1 MSARAVLR
9 VAAVALALTFVLVRT
24 PDAHAASRT
33 LAVSPPTG
41 LIDQVVTVHWTGFH
55 PTTSA
60 GQYTVSVFQ
69 CKGKP
74 RSLNDCFTLIR
85 PPAGLD
91 ATGSGVQDAV
101 TKRDG
106 TGSVFLEVRPA
117 LQLPILDCTSKQPC
131 SVIAFENDGEL
142 IPPGRLPA
150 TAVTA
155 PIAFAKSP
163 ADCPQVR
170 TPDVTTE
177 GDASPSA
184 ALYGWSADLCT
195 GSQALSVDYTELSG
209 PAGRRDFLASNVDIG
224 LTSRPASAREL
235 KGSSR
240 ASALAYAPIDV
251 SGVVVAFNASD
262 AVTGQRIT
270 DMNLTPRLVAILIAG
285 QEFGGPGNYLFS
297 DPEFLRL
304 NPHHNWP
311 YSTQPPLV
319 RAERNDDA
327 YILTNWLQQD
337 KAARRFLDG
346 KDPVAQVDDYWKGIA
361 YPTDIFEARDPNTVG
376 RYNPLTGTLAN
387 VRRLFNF
394 QPPGDGVS
402 ISAGNDALF
411 GIMDAVRARYFGLP
425 TAKLRPANG
434 TKFIADDAPGLTAG
448 YKAMQT
454 NPDGVTKAANPVA
467 AGGYPLVKVD
477 YGMVPTKGLTAQ
489 KAGHLGE
496 FLDFVSSTGQ
506 DPGHLPSGYLP
517 LPQDQRTQD
526 ATARELVQR
535 GVLPPPPVTAPP
547 TVQPSTDLGNTGL
560 GSVPATSG
568 SVGPSAGG
576 ATPASPGAD
585 SSTPD
590 AGAQLASNARPASTN
605 PVLQAL
611 HDFFGGDHHLLLPVI
626 IALGGAAL
634 AAGPMLI
641 LRSQGKLRRPR
652 RGSREAESSVA

>member
-1 MSARAVLR
+1 MLR
-9 VAAVALALTFVLVRT
+9 LAAIALALTLVLLRP

-33 LAVSPPTG
+33 LSVSPGTG
-41 LIDQVVTVHWTGFH
+41 LIDQVVSVHWTGFH
-55 PTTSA
+55 PTTSV
-60 GQYTVSVFQ
+60 GLYTVSVFQ
-69 CKGKP
+69 CKGNPK
-74 RSLNDCFTLIR
+74 SLNDCFTLIR

-117 LQLPILDCTSKQPC
+117 LNLPTLDCTSSQPC
-131 SVIAFENDGEL
+131 SVLAFENDGKP
-142 IPPGRLPA
+142 IPPGGLPA

-155 PIAFAKSP
+155 SIAFGKSP
-163 ADCPQVR
+163 ADCPPVK

-224 LTSRPASAREL
+224 LTSRPASATEL
-235 KGSSR
+235 KGSPR

-251 SGVVVAFNASD
+251 SGVVVAFNVSD
-262 AVTGQRIT
+262 SVTGQRIT

-311 YSTQPPLV
+311 YASQPPLL

-337 KAARRFLDG
+337 RAARRFLDG

-361 YPTDIFEARDPNTVG
+361 YPTDIFESRDPNLAG

-402 ISAGNDALF
+402 ITQGSDGLF

-434 TKFIADDAPGLTAG
+434 TQFVAGDAPGLTAG
-448 YKAMQT
+448 YEAMQT
-454 NPDGVTKAANPVA
+454 NPDGVTKAANPA
-467 AGGYPLVKVD
+467 APSGYPLVKVD
-477 YGMVPTKGLTAQ
+477 YGMVPTKGLTKQ
-489 KAGHLGE
+489 KADHIGQ

-526 ATARELVQR
+526 ATARALVQR
-535 GVLPPPPVTAPP
+535 GVPAPPPVTAPP
-547 TVQPSTDLGNTGL
+547 TVQPLTDLGNTAP
-560 GSVPATSG
+560 GSAPGTSG
-568 SVGPSAGG
+568 SVGPSSS
-576 ATPASPGAD
+576 ATPTSPAAA

-590 AGAQLASNARPASTN
+590 AGAQLASNARPASSN

-611 HDFFGGDHHLLLPVI
+611 HDFFGGDHQLLLPVI

-652 RGSREAESSVA
+652 RGSREAESSAA